1 MTLWQFYFGWY
12 QGAVYSNLLAS
23 AICTALAAGV
33 TVWRVRVHHERTRA
47 ENAAHRKAVEA
58 ALAEYREG
66 AREHRDATAA
76 ISDRVA
82 ALHARLDQQS
92 GGEA

>member
-23 AICTALAAGV
+23 AICTSLAAAV

-47 ENAAHRKAVEA
+47 ENAEHREAVEA
-58 ALAEYREG
+58 ALT
-66 AREHRDATAA
+66 EHRNATAA
-76 ISDRVA
+76 VGDQVA
-82 ALHARLDQQS
+82 ALHARLNQR
-92 GGEA
+92 GGAP